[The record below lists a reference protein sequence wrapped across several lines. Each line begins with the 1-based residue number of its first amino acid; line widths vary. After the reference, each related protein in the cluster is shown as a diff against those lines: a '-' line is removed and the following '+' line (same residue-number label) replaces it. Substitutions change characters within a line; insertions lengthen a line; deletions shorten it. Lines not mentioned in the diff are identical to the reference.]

1 MGARP
6 KHPIPRHSPQDSMFQ
21 SICDFIPAD
30 PDMPERARR
39 LDILRRVLNGTLYDA
54 LPHDFHQERSAGG
67 EYIPLRLRRPSVR
80 YALPRIVTEDSVALL
95 FSEGHFPTIDSPDR
109 PTRDTLA
116 ALLKSAHL
124 NEVMIDAAIRGSI
137 GSVAILMRILRG
149 RPFFTVLDTVNLTP
163 TWRPDEPDTLA
174 AVTERYKLPGATL
187 AAAGYALPDPG
198 ASYWFTRSWDDTAE
212 TWYLPQLVTDLAP
225 PIPDLDRS
233 VEHTLGFVPIAWV
246 RNLPGASWTGSDA
259 DGACTF
265 RAAIETGIEIDYQLS
280 QAGRGL
286 KYSSDPTLL
295 IKEPAGLEGDLI
307 RGGGN
312 ALIVSEHGD
321 AKLLEIGGTA
331 SAAVIEYVRTLR
343 EFALESIHG
352 NRADASRLAAA
363 TSGRALELM
372 NQGLLWLADNLRIS
386 YGEGAI
392 LTLARMLLRA
402 SAKYDLQL
410 AGQPIPKLD
419 PAAPLSLTWPSW
431 YPQSAQDRQLDATTL
446 TTLVANNQL
455 SRETALKALAPT
467 YDIEDIPA
475 ELARIARRPDKAGP
489 MV

>member
-1 MGARP
+1 
-6 KHPIPRHSPQDSMFQ
+6 MFQ
-21 SICDFIPAD
+21 TICDLIPAD

-39 LDILRRVLNGTLYDA
+39 LDILRRALNGTLYDT
-54 LPHDFHQERSAGG
+54 LPHDFHEERTPGG

-109 PTRDTLA
+109 TARDTLA
-116 ALLKSAHL
+116 KLLKAARL

-137 GSVAILMRILRG
+137 GSVAILMRILAG
-149 RPFFTVLDTVNLTP
+149 RPFFTTIDTINLTP
-163 TWRPDEPDTLA
+163 IWRPDAPDTLA
-174 AVTERYKLPGATL
+174 AVTERYKLRGANLVT
-187 AAAGYALPDPG
+187 AGYTLPDIG
-198 ASYWFTRSWDDTAE
+198 ASYWFARTWDDQAE
-212 TWYLPQLVTDLAP
+212 TWYLPQLVTDQSP
-225 PIPDLDRS
+225 PTPDPTRS
-233 VEHTLGFVPIAWV
+233 VNHGLGFVPIAWI
-246 RNLPGASWTGSDA
+246 RNLPGASWTGDDA

-295 IKEPAGLEGDLI
+295 IKEPAGLEGDLV
-307 RGGGN
+307 RGAGN

-331 SAAVIEYVRTLR
+331 SSAVIEYVRTLR
-343 EFALESIHG
+343 EFALESVHG

-386 YGEGAI
+386 YGEGA
-392 LTLARMLLRA
+392 LLSLARMVLRA
-402 SAKYDLQL
+402 GEHYQL
-410 AGQPIPKLD
+410 RLADAPLPKLD
-419 PAAPLSLTWPSW
+419 PAAPLSLIWPSW
-431 YPQSAQDRQLDATTL
+431 YPDTSEDRQRDANTL
-446 TTLVANNQL
+446 TSLVAAGQL
-455 SRETALKALAPT
+455 SRETALKRLAPT
-467 YDIEDIPA
+467 YDIEDVPA
-475 ELARIARRPDKAGP
+475 ELAKIAASSPPPLAGGGRGEG
-489 MV
+489 